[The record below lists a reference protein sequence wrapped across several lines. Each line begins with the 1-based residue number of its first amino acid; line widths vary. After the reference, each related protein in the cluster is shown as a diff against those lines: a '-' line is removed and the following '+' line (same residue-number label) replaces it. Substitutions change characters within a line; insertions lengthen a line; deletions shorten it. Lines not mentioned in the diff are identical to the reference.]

1 MARTPDRF
9 GGGSRT
15 NEYGLFFEQ
24 TTDLNEAL
32 RDAGF
37 DIINKYD
44 VYYNNKFI
52 GRSIN
57 KRAFSDVFLS
67 ANGINYLDYNSKRWD
82 PDEAFINELTQTVY
96 IIEKKFQSSS
106 GSVDEKLATF
116 PFKIYEYQKL
126 LDPIGYDIVYIYLLS
141 SEWFDSPKYQDYYD
155 YMDKLNCPHYFDVLP
170 LSAIGL

>member
-1 MARTPDRF
+1 MARTPNRF

-57 KRAFSDVFLS
+57 KKSIFRCLF
-67 ANGINYLDYNSKRWD
+67 YLQM
-82 PDEAFINELTQTVY
+82 ELIT
-96 IIEKKFQSSS
+96 
-106 GSVDEKLATF
+106 
-116 PFKIYEYQKL
+116 
-126 LDPIGYDIVYIYLLS
+126 
-141 SEWFDSPKYQDYYD
+141 
-155 YMDKLNCPHYFDVLP
+155 
-170 LSAIGL
+170 